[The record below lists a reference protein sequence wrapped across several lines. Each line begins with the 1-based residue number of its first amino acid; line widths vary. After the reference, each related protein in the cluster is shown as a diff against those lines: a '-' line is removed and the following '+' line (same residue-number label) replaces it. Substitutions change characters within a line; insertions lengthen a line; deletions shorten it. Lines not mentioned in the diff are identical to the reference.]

1 MESPIEALLSLSFKD
16 FCFLLGMDLLLWF
29 VLSILL
35 EIVKR
40 LEKGSDSLI
49 WPVLA
54 LGLAFLL
61 NLALVVGF
69 PGTLFVSVCMETI
82 QNPIQTG
89 IREVIS
95 IIKTEN
101 HTVPKCPT
109 RISGVREKE
118 TYISSASYFIS
129 PDPSGVRPPRQNR

>member
-40 LEKGSDSLI
+40 LEKRSDSLI
-49 WPVLA
+49 WPVLE

-69 PGTLFVSVCMETI
+69 PGTLLIALV
-82 QNPIQTG
+82 
-89 IREVIS
+89 
-95 IIKTEN
+95 N
-101 HTVPKCPT
+101 HLRRQRMYGNDPESYSDGYSRGYFDHQDGKPYRPEMPNKDKWCP
-109 RISGVREKE
+109 
-118 TYISSASYFIS
+118 
-129 PDPSGVRPPRQNR
+129 